1 MMCIALFSI
10 YGHPFLP
17 LHSSEILWSDTYS
30 FDDII
35 QKLQCFFSPLMHS
48 LTDTKYWETGAGEID
63 SSAVKS
69 TGCSSR
75 FPVFNSQ
82 QTHSGRQPSVMW
94 SDALFWCVWRYQQC
108 THIHNVCACLKILRN
123 FIFHKWNCT

>member
-1 MMCIALFSI
+1 MGDKLCKSLSLRIWGSI
-10 YGHPFLP
+10 H
-17 LHSSEILWSDTYS
+17 HITVCSILLL